1 MKKEK
6 MLSKDPRQNICS
18 TRSGIVMF
26 VKTVII
32 IYWLANGSMIKGKM
46 HQRYISD

>member
-32 IYWLANGSMIKGKM
+32 IHLLAKGSMIKGKI
-46 HQRYISD
+46 HQRYIRD